1 MTTTLGDTVVR
12 VGADDIQVKN
22 IPVFICPAC
31 GKRFIHEIVIER
43 ARVYMAQY
51 GIQDNQLDF
60 GLCEDRESA
69 DTVTTMMT
77 MGIL

>member
-1 MTTTLGDTVVR
+1 MKTTIGDTVIR
-12 VGADDIQVKN
+12 VGSDDIQVKN

-31 GKRFIHEIVIER
+31 GKQLIHEIVIGR
-43 ARVYMAQY
+43 ARAYVIQY
-51 GIQDNQLDF
+51 GVHENQLDF
-60 GLCEDRESA
+60 GQCEEKETA